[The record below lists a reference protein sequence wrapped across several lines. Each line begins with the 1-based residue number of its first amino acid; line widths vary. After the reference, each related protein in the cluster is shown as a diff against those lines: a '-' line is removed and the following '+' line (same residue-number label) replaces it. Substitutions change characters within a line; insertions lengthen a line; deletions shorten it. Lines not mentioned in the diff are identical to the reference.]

1 MENSNY
7 KIRKNKIIEKQKQ
20 KENPKQTNKNHE
32 LMLDIEKCIP

>member
-20 KENPKQTNKNHE
+20 KENPKQTKKYHE